1 MTTIS
6 KKDRSIST
14 YDMTCIAIFVV
25 LMTICSWISVPA
37 VVVFTMQTFAQFL
50 TMGMLGGKR
59 STMVVF
65 VYILLGAVG
74 IPVFAGFQG
83 GLGVL
88 FGSTGGYIAG
98 FLLGPALLWVLE
110 SVLGERKWIRPA
122 AMFLAMALNY
132 VFGTIWFMI
141 VYTNQNGS
149 VALGVVLGWC
159 VFPFIIPDLLKL
171 IMALAL
177 SKKLKKHVGRQLQG

>member
-1 MTTIS
+1 MTDIS
-6 KKDRSIST
+6 KKDRHIST

-25 LMTICSWISVPA
+25 LMTICSWISIPA

-59 STMVVF
+59 STLVVF

-110 SVLGERKWIRPA
+110 SFLGERKWIRPA
-122 AMFLAMALNY
+122 AMFLSMVLNY

-141 VYTNQNGS
+141 VYTSQSGN
-149 VALGVVLGWC
+149 VALGAVLGWC
-159 VFPFIIPDLLKL
+159 VLPFIIPDFLKL
-171 IMALAL
+171 VMALAL
-177 SKKLKKHVGRQLQG
+177 TRKLKRYVGRPLHR